1 MNHAML
7 SPSVQNNLI
16 NDRSTQ
22 QTLLGLL
29 DVKDGHVLFWDG
41 RKIRMTRCSQLS
53 VEKQR
58 FSVCLNKSNVI
69 SS

>member
-16 NDRSTQ
+16 NDRST
-22 QTLLGLL
+22 LL

-41 RKIRMTRCSQLS
+41 RKIRMTMCSQLS